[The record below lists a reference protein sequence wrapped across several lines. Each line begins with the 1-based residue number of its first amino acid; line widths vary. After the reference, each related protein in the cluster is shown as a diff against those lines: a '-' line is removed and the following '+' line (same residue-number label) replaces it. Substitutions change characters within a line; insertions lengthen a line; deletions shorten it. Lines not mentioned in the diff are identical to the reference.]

1 MENHVPLYNEILNL
15 FSILMNETHIKFLID
30 SEKKA
35 FDLEHRKKLN
45 FNIGKYDKAVIKGK
59 QQYSNL
65 DLAKKRAARIK
76 RNVVNNMESFL
87 TEFESNFLANGGKII
102 WAEEAKDAVQ
112 AVLDIA
118 KKYDAKKIVKS
129 KSMIT
134 EEIELNHYL
143 IANGIET
150 LETDLGEYI
159 VQLDDDKPYH
169 IVTPAMHKSKED
181 IAALFHEK
189 FDTPEKSTPEELTY
203 FVRKLLREK
212 FLHADLGITGA
223 NFLVAD
229 VGGIAL
235 TENEGNGVLTMS
247 APKVHVAIAG
257 YDKLLPSVK
266 DLDLFWSLLSTHGT
280 GQNVTVYNSLVTGPR
295 KANEK
300 DGPDE
305 MYLIIVDNGRH
316 KVLEADPQKEALACI
331 RCGACLNVCPIY
343 KNVGGH
349 TYGSVYSGPIGS
361 VLTPFMKGFE
371 EYNHLSYACTLCGK
385 CTWEC
390 PVEIPLHKLLLYNR
404 RDAIAQGHGDS
415 SFNRMMKA
423 YKKVM
428 HKRWMIEVLPPAMKN
443 VGMKVAFSKAWG
455 PRRQVP
461 KFKESFHSLWKKQEK
476 GKI

>member
-1 MENHVPLYNEILNL
+1 
-15 FSILMNETHIKFLID
+15 MNPTHKEFLLE
-30 SEKKA
+30 SERKA
-35 FDLEHRKKLN
+35 FDLEHRKKLK
-45 FNIGKYDKAVIKGK
+45 FNIGKYDVAVIKGK
-59 QQYSNL
+59 LQYDKL
-65 DLAKKRAARIK
+65 EVAKNRAARIK
-76 RNVVNNMESFL
+76 RNVVNNMEALL
-87 TEFESNFLANGGKII
+87 TEFESNFLSNGGKII
-102 WAEEAKDAVQ
+102 WAETAEQAVK

-118 KKYDAKKIVKS
+118 RKYDAKKVVKS

-134 EEIELNHYL
+134 EEIELNHHL

-181 IAALFHEK
+181 IAKLFHEK
-189 FDTPEKSTPEELTY
+189 FKTAEDATPEELTY

-212 FLHADLGITGA
+212 FLQADLGITGA
-223 NFLVAD
+223 NFLLAD

-235 TENEGNGVLTMS
+235 TENEGNGVLSMS
-247 APKVHVAIAG
+247 APKVHIAIAG
-257 YDKLLPSVK
+257 FEKLLPSIH

-280 GQNVTVYNSLVTGPR
+280 GQKVTVYNSVVTGPR
-295 KANEK
+295 KPDEL

-305 MYLIIVDNGRH
+305 MYLVLVDNGRN
-316 KVLEADPQKEALACI
+316 KVLEADPQKEALSCI

-349 TYGSVYSGPIGS
+349 TYESVYSGPIGS

-390 PVEIPLHKLLLYNR
+390 PVKIPLHELLLYNR
-404 RDAIAQGHGDS
+404 RDAVEKGFS
-415 SFNRMMKA
+415 PKSFSRMMKA

-428 HKRWMIEVLPPAMKN
+428 HKRWMIEAVPTGIKN
-443 VGMKVAFSKAWG
+443 VGMKLTFSGAWG

-461 KFKESFHSLWKKQEK
+461 KFQDSFHSLWKKESH
-476 GKI
+476 GKQ

>member
-1 MENHVPLYNEILNL
+1 
-15 FSILMNETHIKFLID
+15 MNPTHKEFLLE
-30 SEKKA
+30 SERKA
-35 FDLEHRKKLN
+35 FDLEHRKKLK
-45 FNIGKYDKAVIKGK
+45 FNIGKYDVAVIKGK
-59 QQYSNL
+59 LQYDKL
-65 DLAKKRAARIK
+65 EVAKNRAARIK
-76 RNVVNNMESFL
+76 RNVVNNMEALL
-87 TEFESNFLANGGKII
+87 TEFESNFLSNGGKII
-102 WAEEAKDAVQ
+102 WAETAEQAVKT
-112 AVLDIA
+112 VLDIA
-118 KKYDAKKIVKS
+118 RKYDAKKVVKS

-134 EEIELNHYL
+134 EEIELNHHL

-181 IAALFHEK
+181 IAKLFHEK
-189 FDTPEKSTPEELTY
+189 FKTAEDATPEELTY

-212 FLHADLGITGA
+212 FLQADLGITGA
-223 NFLVAD
+223 NFLLAD

-235 TENEGNGVLTMS
+235 TENEGNGVLSMS
-247 APKVHVAIAG
+247 APKVHIAIAG
-257 YDKLLPSVK
+257 FEKLLPSIH

-280 GQNVTVYNSLVTGPR
+280 GQKVTVYNSVVTGPR
-295 KANEK
+295 KPDEL
-300 DGPDE
+300 DGPEE
-305 MYLIIVDNGRH
+305 MYLVLVDNGRNN
-316 KVLEADPQKEALACI
+316 VLEADPQKEALSCI

-349 TYGSVYSGPIGS
+349 TYESVYSGPIGS

-390 PVEIPLHKLLLYNR
+390 PVKIPLHELLLYNR
-404 RDAIAQGHGDS
+404 RDAVEKGFS
-415 SFNRMMKA
+415 PKSFSRMMKA

-428 HKRWMIEVLPPAMKN
+428 HKRWMIEAVPTGIKN
-443 VGMKVAFSKAWG
+443 VGMKLTFSGAWG

-461 KFKESFHSLWKKQEK
+461 KFQDSFHFLWKKESH
-476 GKI
+476 GKQ